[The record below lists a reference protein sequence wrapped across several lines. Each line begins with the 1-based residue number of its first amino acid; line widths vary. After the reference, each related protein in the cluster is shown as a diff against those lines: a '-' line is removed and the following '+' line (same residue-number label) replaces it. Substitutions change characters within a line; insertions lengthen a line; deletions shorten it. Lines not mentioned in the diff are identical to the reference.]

1 MAVGFLQTVVGSH
14 FDHVALDS
22 SRSTVDVSTAVW
34 FEKKLVDSLVLF
46 IVGSDRFL
54 TFSPEGK
61 DSVVVWAE
69 SAYLVSYRVIG
80 VRYRQG
86 AGICIVLDTL
96 SCVQV
101 LKLLLL
107 QVLMMLVY

>member
-22 SRSTVDVSTAVW
+22 SSRRSISIVDVSTAVW

-69 SAYLVSYRVIG
+69 SAYFFS
-80 VRYRQG
+80 
-86 AGICIVLDTL
+86 
-96 SCVQV
+96 
-101 LKLLLL
+101 
-107 QVLMMLVY
+107 